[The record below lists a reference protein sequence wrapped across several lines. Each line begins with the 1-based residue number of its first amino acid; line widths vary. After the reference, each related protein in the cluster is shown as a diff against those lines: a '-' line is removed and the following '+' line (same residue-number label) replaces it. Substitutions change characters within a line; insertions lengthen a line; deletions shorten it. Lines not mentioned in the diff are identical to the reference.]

1 MSDSRAA
8 EPLSE
13 ALPLKPLA
21 GLFLRLGLT
30 AFGGPAAHIAMME
43 EEVVRRRRWM
53 EPAAFLDL
61 LGLCNLLPGPNSTE
75 LAMAIGRAQAGWRG
89 LLLAGLCFILPAA
102 SLTLALAAVYVHYGR
117 LPAAQGF
124 LLGLKPVVLAI
135 VAQAVWNLGRSALR
149 ARRNVIL
156 GLAVLAASLAGIQ
169 EALLILGAGAISL
182 LLARPR
188 LPQASLGAIA
198 LPSLTATFGQSFSP
212 FSQTFPHPFSLTGL
226 FWVFLK
232 VGATLFGSGY
242 VLVAFLRTD
251 LVHRLGWLTETQ
263 LLDAVAV
270 GQVTPGPVFTTAT
283 FIGYL
288 LGSWRGALV
297 ATTAIFLPAFLL
309 VGLGSLLL
317 PRIRTSPALS
327 AFMDGVNAAAVG
339 LMATA
344 LWDLGRATLASPWTL
359 LMGLLAA
366 WLLIRRRVNATW
378 VLLGGGLAGY
388 LLHLGA

>member
-1 MSDSRAA
+1 MEKAA
-8 EPLSE
+8 APRPLRS
-13 ALPLKPLA
+13 LA
-21 GLFLRLGLT
+21 GLFLKLGLT

-43 EEVVRRRRWM
+43 EEVVRRRQWM
-53 EPAAFLDL
+53 DHEAFLDL

-75 LAMAIGRAQAGWRG
+75 LAMGIGRAVAGWRG
-89 LLLAGLCFILPAA
+89 LALAGLCFIVPAA
-102 SLTLALAAVYVHYGR
+102 LLTMAFAALYVHYGR
-117 LPAAQGF
+117 LPSAQGF
-124 LLGLKPVVLAI
+124 LSGIKPVVLAI

-149 ARRNVIL
+149 AWRNILL
-156 GLAVLAASLAGIQ
+156 GLAVLAASFLGFQ

-182 LLARPR
+182 LLAAPR
-188 LPQASLGAIA
+188 KGSVLGLALLPLPALPALAAPFSLGA
-198 LPSLTATFGQSFSP
+198 
-212 FSQTFPHPFSLTGL
+212 L

-242 VLVAFLRTD
+242 LLVAFLRTD
-251 LVHRLGWLTETQ
+251 LVHRLHWLTETQ

-297 ATTAIFLPAFLL
+297 ATTGIFLPAFLL
-309 VGLGSLLL
+309 VGLGMLLL
-317 PRIRTSPALS
+317 PRIRQSPSLS
-327 AFMDGVNAAAVG
+327 AFMKGVNAAAVG

-344 LWDLGRATLASPWTL
+344 LWDLGRATLASPWTVAF
-359 LMGLLAA
+359 GGVAA

-378 VLLGGGLAGY
+378 VLLGGGLAGF
-388 LLHLGA
+388 LLRLGAR

>member
-1 MSDSRAA
+1 VSDPR
-8 EPLSE
+8 
-13 ALPLKPLA
+13 PLKALA
-21 GLFLRLGLT
+21 GFFLKLGLT
-30 AFGGPAAHIAMME
+30 AFGGPAAHVALME
-43 EEVVRRRRWM
+43 EEVVRRRKWM
-53 EPAAFLDL
+53 DHEAFLEL

-89 LLLAGLCFILPAA
+89 LLLAGLCFIVPA
-102 SLTLALAAVYVHYGR
+102 SLLTLGLAALYVHFGR
-117 LPAAQGF
+117 LPSAQGF
-124 LLGLKPVVLAI
+124 LLGIKPVVLAI

-149 ARRNVIL
+149 TGCNILL
-156 GLAVLAASLAGIQ
+156 GLAVLAASLLGIQ
-169 EALLILGAGAISL
+169 EAFLILGAGAVSL
-182 LLARPR
+182 LLARPNASSSAWGLALMP
-188 LPQASLGAIA
+188 LPA
-198 LPSLTATFGQSFSP
+198 LTALAA
-212 FSQTFPHPFSLTGL
+212 PFSLGGL
-226 FWVFLK
+226 FWAFLK

-251 LVHRLGWLTETQ
+251 LVHRLRWLTETQ

-309 VGLGSLLL
+309 VGLGSFLL
-317 PRIRTSPALS
+317 PKIRKSASLS
-327 AFMDGVNAAAVG
+327 AFMAGVNAAAVG

-359 LMGLLAA
+359 ALGMISA
-366 WLLIRRRVNATW
+366 WLLIHRRLNATW
-378 VLLGGGLAGY
+378 VLLGGGLAGG
-388 LLHLGA
+388 LLHLGR

>member
-1 MSDSRAA
+1 MDEVQAPRH
-8 EPLSE
+8 
-13 ALPLKPLA
+13 LKSLA
-21 GLFLRLGLT
+21 GLFLKLGLT

-43 EEVVRRRRWM
+43 EEVVRRRKWM
-53 EPAAFLDL
+53 DHAAFLDL

-75 LAMAIGRAQAGWRG
+75 LAIFIGRTLAGWRG
-89 LLLAGLCFILPAA
+89 LVLAGLCFIVPAA
-102 SLTLALAAVYVHYGR
+102 LLTLGFAVLYVHFGR

-124 LLGLKPVVLAI
+124 LLGIKPVVLAI

-149 ARRNVIL
+149 TWRNVLL
-156 GLAVLAASLAGIQ
+156 GLAVLASSFLGIQ
-169 EALLILGAGAISL
+169 EALLILGAGVISL
-182 LLARPR
+182 MLARPR
-188 LPQASLGAIA
+188 PGSVLGMALLPLPGLPA
-198 LPSLTATFGQSFSP
+198 LAA
-212 FSQTFPHPFSLTGL
+212 PFSLGGL

-242 VLVAFLRTD
+242 VLIAYLRTD

-297 ATTAIFLPAFLL
+297 ATMGIFLPAFLL
-309 VGLGSLLL
+309 VGAGAFFL
-317 PRIRTSPALS
+317 PRIRKSPSVS
-327 AFMDGVNAAAVG
+327 AFMKGVNAAAVG

-344 LWDLGRATLASPWTL
+344 LWDLGRATLASPWTVAL
-359 LMGLLAA
+359 GLAAA
-366 WLLIRRRVNATW
+366 WLLIRRRINTTW
-378 VLLGGGLAGY
+378 VIAGGGLAGY
-388 LLHLGA
+388 LLHLGR

>member
-1 MSDSRAA
+1 MDEVQAPR
-8 EPLSE
+8 PLRS
-13 ALPLKPLA
+13 LA
-21 GLFLRLGLT
+21 GLFLKLGLT

-43 EEVVRRRRWM
+43 EEVVRRRKWM
-53 EPAAFLDL
+53 DHEAFLDL

-75 LAMAIGRAQAGWRG
+75 LAIFIGRTLAGWRG
-89 LLLAGLCFILPAA
+89 LVLAGLCFIVPAA
-102 SLTLALAAVYVHYGR
+102 LLTLGFAALYMHFGR

-124 LLGLKPVVLAI
+124 LLGIKPVVLAI

-149 ARRNVIL
+149 TWRNVLL
-156 GLAVLAASLAGIQ
+156 GLAVLAASFLGIQ

-182 LLARPR
+182 ILARPR
-188 LPQASLGAIA
+188 LEPSVLGMAMLPLPA
-198 LPSLTATFGQSFSP
+198 LPALAM
-212 FSQTFPHPFSLTGL
+212 PFSLGGL

-242 VLVAFLRTD
+242 VLIAFLRTD

-297 ATTAIFLPAFLL
+297 ATTGIFLPAFLL
-309 VGLGSLLL
+309 VAASGFFL
-317 PRIRTSPALS
+317 PRIRKSPSVS
-327 AFMDGVNAAAVG
+327 AFMKGVNAAAVG

-344 LWDLGRATLASPWTL
+344 LWDLGRATLASPWTVAL
-359 LMGLLAA
+359 GLAAA
-366 WLLIRRRVNATW
+366 WLLIRQRVNTTW
-378 VLLGGGLAGY
+378 VLFGGGLAGY
-388 LLHLGA
+388 LLRLGQ

>member
-1 MSDSRAA
+1 MDEVQAPHHLRS
-8 EPLSE
+8 
-13 ALPLKPLA
+13 LA
-21 GLFLRLGLT
+21 GLFLKLGLT

-43 EEVVRRRRWM
+43 EEVVRRRKWM
-53 EPAAFLDL
+53 DHAAFLDL
-61 LGLCNLLPGPNSTE
+61 LGLCNLMPGPNSTE
-75 LAMAIGRAQAGWRG
+75 LAIFIGRALAGWRG
-89 LLLAGLCFILPAA
+89 LLLAGLCFIVPAA
-102 SLTLALAAVYVHYGR
+102 LLTLGFAALYVHFGQ

-124 LLGLKPVVLAI
+124 LLGIKPVVLAI

-149 ARRNVIL
+149 TWRNVLL
-156 GLAVLAASLAGIQ
+156 GLAVLAASFLGIQ

-188 LPQASLGAIA
+188 ARASALGMALLPWPGLPA
-198 LPSLTATFGQSFSP
+198 LVT
-212 FSQTFPHPFSLTGL
+212 PFSLGGL

-242 VLVAFLRTD
+242 VLIAYLRTD

-297 ATTAIFLPAFLL
+297 ATTGIFLPAFLL
-309 VGLGSLLL
+309 VGAGAFFL
-317 PRIRTSPALS
+317 PRIRQSSSLS
-327 AFMDGVNAAAVG
+327 AFMKGVNAAAVG

-344 LWDLGRATLASPWTL
+344 LWDLGRATLASPWTMAL
-359 LMGLLAA
+359 GVAAA
-366 WLLIRRRVNATW
+366 WLLIRRGVNTTW
-378 VLLGGGLAGY
+378 VILGGGVAGF
-388 LLHLGA
+388 LLHLGR

>member
-1 MSDSRAA
+1 MDEVQTPRHLRS
-8 EPLSE
+8 
-13 ALPLKPLA
+13 LA
-21 GLFLRLGLT
+21 GLFLKLGLT

-43 EEVVRRRRWM
+43 DEVVRRRKWM
-53 EPAAFLDL
+53 DHAAFLDL

-75 LAMAIGRAQAGWRG
+75 LAIFIGRTLAGWRG
-89 LLLAGLCFILPAA
+89 LVLAGLCFIVPAA
-102 SLTLALAAVYVHYGR
+102 LLTLGFAALYVHFGR

-124 LLGLKPVVLAI
+124 LLGIKPVVLAI

-149 ARRNVIL
+149 TWRNVLL
-156 GLAVLAASLAGIQ
+156 GLAVLAASFLGIQ

-182 LLARPR
+182 LLALPR
-188 LPQASLGAIA
+188 SGSSLLGMALLPLPA
-198 LPSLTATFGQSFSP
+198 LPALAV
-212 FSQTFPHPFSLTGL
+212 PFSLGGL

-242 VLVAFLRTD
+242 VLIAFLRTD
-251 LVHRLGWLTETQ
+251 LVHRLAWLTETQ

-297 ATTAIFLPAFLL
+297 ATTGIFLPAFLL
-309 VGLGSLLL
+309 VGAGAFFL
-317 PRIRTSPALS
+317 PRIRQSPSLS
-327 AFMDGVNAAAVG
+327 AFMNGVNAAAVG

-344 LWDLGRATLASPWTL
+344 LWDLGRATLASPWTVAL
-359 LMGLLAA
+359 GMTAA
-366 WLLIRRRVNATW
+366 WLLIRRRVKTTW
-378 VLLGGGLAGY
+378 VIAGGGLAGY
-388 LLHLGA
+388 LLHLGR